1 MKINNSILVAIITA
15 TTLLLFVP
23 ISAYTEW
30 DITQDIDNSSNAVHS
45 SINNVVGMMAT
56 TSDKTEKWKLILDD
70 GQGRGDLT
78 LIEKQ
83 DGTITADGNWVYN
96 YQGADVSGPYIAAP
110 VTIIGSSLSI
120 MASGTA
126 TNPSAPPGYKTSPFT
141 LNISGT
147 ALNGQGNG
155 TFTMTFQTVG
165 WPDRIIGS
173 WDGARTSGSGITAV
187 ESKGLPW
194 LLLLMD

>member
-1 MKINNSILVAIITA
+1 MKSYNSILVAIITA

-23 ISAYTEW
+23 IA
-30 DITQDIDNSSNAVHS
+30 
-45 SINNVVGMMAT
+45 AT
-56 TSDKTEKWKLILDD
+56 ADKTEKWELIVDD
-70 GQGRGDLT
+70 GQGRVDLT

-96 YQGADVSGPYIAAP
+96 YQGADVSGPFIAAP
-110 VTIIGSSLSI
+110 VTIVGSSLSI

-126 TNPSAPPGYKTSPFT
+126 TDPSAPPGYKTSPFT